1 MPKNLEAIADVQS
14 GKTTVANAAWWGF
27 NPEDATETL
36 QAAIDSSAKRV
47 VVPNMRADWIV
58 RPIKLTGN
66 QELIFEPGTV
76 VSAKRGEY
84 RGGGDSMF
92 TAQDVENLTIRGY
105 GATFRMW
112 KQDYIIRTCA

>member
-1 MPKNLEAIADVQS
+1 MV
-14 GKTTVANAAWWGF
+14 F

-36 QAAIDSSAKRV
+36 QAAIDSGAKRL

-58 RPIKLTGN
+58 RPIKLAGN

-76 VSAKRGEY
+76 VTAKRGEY
-84 RGGGDSMF
+84 RGRGDSMF
-92 TAQDVENLTIRGY
+92 IAQDVENLTIRGY

-112 KQDYIIRTCA
+112 KQDYITGLVLEQLGWHRWYGQYEKADMTLSIRG